1 MPSFKKTEVHGW
13 SAFLPESIADRRGAQ
28 DALRSLFEVAWPYYN
43 RGLQAL
49 RSNQIPRA
57 LTSFDSACHFAP
69 YSPTIIET
77 SLAACLRHGD
87 FEQAQ
92 ALLQWSKKTGMT
104 EEWSVDY
111 GQALRRLVDR
121 WNSYVTDP
129 DALQRDYRTQDATVS
144 YRELLLLAQHLRN
157 TGKPPAQAH
166 RQHLE
171 KYNVLGAYNL
181 DVADEPGESAAPDER
196 PEASPKASP
205 LKQLIGPLPT
215 GAVVVALAIGIALG
229 VQGTSWT
236 SSTERIQQTVVQGD
250 RVDPDSTSEGKP
262 ALDPQVAKIAR
273 AGLDLSRGDPLR
285 ARRRLE
291 GIGDGPTAMLD
302 SMREAVTVGLVRA
315 GVEAWERG
323 DYSRTVELL
332 EPTLEKTTA
341 NPQQKHY
348 YLGISAW
355 KTGRDTLAVQ
365 SLKRLQEHLD
375 SQHPHFEAQSAYVLT
390 ELLPENQAREYARL
404 IADKYNH
411 TVFYN
416 SVVKNKL

>member
-1 MPSFKKTEVHGW
+1 MPSFKNTEVNGW
-13 SAFLPESIADRRGAQ
+13 SAVLPESIADRRGAQ

-57 LTSFDSACHFAP
+57 LTSFESACHFAP
-69 YSPTIIET
+69 YSPRIIET

-92 ALLQWSKKTGMT
+92 TLLQWSEKTGMKA
-104 EEWSVDY
+104 EWSVDY
-111 GQALRRLVDR
+111 GKTLRRSVDR
-121 WNSYVTDP
+121 WNSYVREP
-129 DALQRDYRTQDATVS
+129 EALQRDYRTRDVTVS
-144 YRELLLLAQHLRN
+144 YRELLLLSQHLRN
-157 TGKPPAQAH
+157 TGRPPAQAH
-166 RQHLE
+166 RHHLE
-171 KYNVLGAYNL
+171 KYNVLGASNL
-181 DVADEPGESAAPDER
+181 DVADELRESAAPGRR
-196 PEASPKASP
+196 PEASPEASP
-205 LKQLIGPLPT
+205 LKQLVGPLPA
-215 GAVVVALAIGIALG
+215 GAVVVALVIGIALG
-229 VQGTSWT
+229 VQGASWT
-236 SSTERIQQTVVQGD
+236 SSTEGREQTRVQEEK
-250 RVDPDSTSEGKP
+250 VDPDSSSEGRP

-273 AGLDLSRGDPLR
+273 AGLDLSQGDPLR

-341 NPQQKHY
+341 NSQQKHY

-355 KTGRDTLAVQ
+355 KTGRDTLAVE
-365 SLKRLQEHLD
+365 SLKQLQEHLD
-375 SQHPHFEAQSAYVLT
+375 SRHPHFEAQSAYVLT
-390 ELLPENQAREYARL
+390 ELLPESQAREYARL

-416 SVVKNKL
+416 SVVKDKL